1 MSQYLLV
8 NLDCLVESLLLLC
21 AANLEVVLL
30 ISWAGKRT
38 CPNGMLTVRIESYC
52 LALRGLLTFAG
63 RKLTCPKVMQTVLN
77 FLLGPQSSHDLVN
90 GQTLIMWVGRVAICA
105 CESCLVLVFGLD
117 D

>member
-21 AANLEVVLL
+21 AANLEVALL
-30 ISWAGKRT
+30 MPWAGKRT

-90 GQTLIMWVGRVAICA
+90 GQALMICGWA
-105 CESCLVLVFGLD
+105 VWPFVLVNPVWCLFLV
-117 D
+117 